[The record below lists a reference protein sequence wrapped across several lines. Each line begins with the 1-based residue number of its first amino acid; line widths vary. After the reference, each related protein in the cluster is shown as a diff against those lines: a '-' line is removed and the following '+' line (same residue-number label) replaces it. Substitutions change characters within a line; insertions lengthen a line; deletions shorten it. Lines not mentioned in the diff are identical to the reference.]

1 MFVITLPMKH
11 KIDYTIEQI
20 NVSWLVT
27 LTVFFTKIE
36 YRPIM
41 IFYSSLMMYSE
52 NINRFEIYN
61 DQQPITKVLKYFL
74 QVQYANAVT

>member
-1 MFVITLPMKH
+1 MFVITLPLKH

-74 QVQYANAVT
+74 